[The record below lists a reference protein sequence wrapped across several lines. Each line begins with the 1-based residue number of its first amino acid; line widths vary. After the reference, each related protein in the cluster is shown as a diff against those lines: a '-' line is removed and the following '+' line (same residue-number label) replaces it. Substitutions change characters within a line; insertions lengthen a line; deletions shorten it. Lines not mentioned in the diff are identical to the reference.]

1 MYRHVPIWQHNAS
14 PISMNDLYSIFC
26 QNALSIYVY
35 PWGMHCRVVYD
46 SGVTPVRPSEG
57 AVVMPAHTMM
67 SLVFPWV
74 EAATLVHFLTERS
87 TQGKYVPAY

>member
-57 AVVMPAHTMM
+57 AVVMPGT
-67 SLVFPWV
+67 
-74 EAATLVHFLTERS
+74 
-87 TQGKYVPAY
+87 YYDVPCVPMGRGCHPCALLN